1 MFDLLVC
8 ALLVVAGAG
17 DVDAAPSDPQP
28 MESSVEVAS
37 RPGLMPVI
45 QALSDSRKKSLDV
58 NIILNYGADGRVRSA
73 ELEKSTGN
81 GRLDLAIREWARQ
94 IRLNVDAPGTTHV
107 PLSLSGSRQPRR
119 LNNRTTPTRF
129 RATR

>member
-58 NIILNYGADGRVRSA
+58 NIILNYEADGRVRSA
-73 ELEKSTGN
+73 ELEKSTGS
-81 GRLDLAIREWARQ
+81 GRLDLAIREWAKQ

-107 PLSLSGSRQPRR
+107 PLSLSGP
-119 LNNRTTPTRF
+119 
-129 RATR
+129 